1 MTNPVERAI
10 KSYRR
15 SSKQSGQA
23 IVLILLLTLA
33 GLVGGVA
40 LFSTGILTSE
50 KMQLQNAADASAYS
64 VSVIE
69 ARDLN
74 FTAYMNRAM
83 VANEVG
89 IGQMVSMYSW
99 ANMVRST
106 PEFISNYAGLVD
118 FIIYPASLFTS
129 CCSAT
134 NAVKAVTIPLRTVST
149 PVFKVVDKFT
159 KPVAKGL
166 TILNKMYSTA
176 QQGFHLLNFIFSA
189 QTLFDVKDE
198 NIDDAE
204 FSPFGAV
211 ALARHFTSYY
221 GNSLSSSLYGFV
233 NGYSPGKQAD
243 AAGLNRL
250 AQVVNDSRDGFTK
263 NRKCDL
269 DTTNGVKI
277 PSIVIPRLSIGP
289 IFFGPIRTTF
299 DTPGVTCNSQILNS
313 KPDGGWTATLFGVK
327 IGFEAGFKLLGFETT
342 VKAAFW
348 FKTGIERLGGTD
360 LRQNTDYNYT
370 WSGVDTS
377 APLINVGGKI
387 KTCVSAPIVGSTCG
401 SAKIDFDL
409 PTPPFGVGAAYA
421 SAKTTP
427 NPAISVSGIP
437 SGPAERDIMYGRTS
451 KNLIAFNF
459 PAVPIPNPTA
469 GWIPT
474 AAAWDHIKGVKQQ
487 LTEDDRQLAKS
498 YKLHRYQ
505 DTADKPELLTKVNSD
520 WISGLEAPF
529 LLVALVKNNVVED
542 SQKSAG
548 RFKFDPPEND
558 ILETVDIKTTVPFGV
573 IAKSEVYYT
582 RPSDLSY
589 FKRPDDRV
597 EKPNAFNPYWQARL
611 VDTSYIDRV
620 AALAFQHGQVPL
632 PPQAFTIIEQARTLL
647 AKIAP

>member
-23 IVLILLLTLA
+23 IILILLLTLA

-99 ANMVRST
+99 INMVHST

-118 FIIYPASLFTS
+118 AIILPISLSTS

-166 TILNKMYSTA
+166 TILNKMYSMA
-176 QQGFHLLNFIFSA
+176 QQGFHLLNFIFSVS
-189 QTLFDVKDE
+189 TLFEVKDE
-198 NIDDAE
+198 NIEKSE

-221 GNSLSSSLYGFV
+221 GDSLSSSLYGFV
-233 NGYSPGKQAD
+233 NGYSPGKKAD

-277 PSIVIPRLSIGP
+277 PTIVIPKVDIG
-289 IFFGPIRTTF
+289 IASFGPIKTTF
-299 DTPGVTCNSQILNS
+299 DTPGVTCNSQKVNS

-327 IGFEAGFKLLGFETT
+327 ISFEAEIDLALASTQLKVE
-342 VKAAFW
+342 FW

-377 APLINVGGKI
+377 APLINVGGTFKQ
-387 KTCVSAPIVGSTCG
+387 CFELLGLWGDCLSFG
-401 SAKIDFDL
+401 IDFDL

-451 KNLIAFNF
+451 KNFIAFNF
-459 PAVPIPNPTA
+459 PAIPIPNPAA

-474 AAAWDHIKGVKQQ
+474 AAAFKHIKGVKQQ
-487 LTEDDRQLAKS
+487 LTSDDRQVVKG

-529 LLVALVKNNVVED
+529 LLVALVKNDVVEN

-548 RFKFDPPEND
+548 RFKFDPPENGV
-558 ILETVDIKTTVPFGV
+558 LKTTVPFGV

-589 FKRPDDRV
+589 FKRNDKRV

-632 PPQAFTIIEQARTLL
+632 PDQAFTIIEQAKTLL